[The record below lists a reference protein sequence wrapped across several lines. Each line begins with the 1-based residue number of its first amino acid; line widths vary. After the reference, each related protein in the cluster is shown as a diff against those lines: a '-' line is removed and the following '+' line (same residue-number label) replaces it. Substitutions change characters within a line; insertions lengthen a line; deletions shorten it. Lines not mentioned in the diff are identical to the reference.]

1 MQVSGT
7 ARKEQIFSP
16 FDISCMKRALVLARR
31 GEGRTSPNPIVGAV
45 LAKDGRIISEGWH
58 RRYGEAHAEART
70 LQAALDNDRSPVGAD
85 LYCNLEPC
93 CYTAPEKRQP
103 PCTDL
108 IIKSRIKRVYI
119 ANLDPNPKVNG
130 GGVAVLQKA
139 GIAVSV
145 GLCAAEGEELNR
157 AFFTFHRLRRPYI
170 HLKLAQTLDGKVA
183 APDGSSR
190 WISDEAAR
198 RITHRLRSRYDAVLV
213 GSGTARA
220 DDPELTVRLVKGR
233 NPLRIVLDSRL
244 TISETAKLLNFSD
257 PEKTIIVYSDDK
269 SPARTQKAEKLRTK
283 GAELIAIP
291 SSPPLPT
298 PHSPLPLKAVL
309 EALAKRGVQSALV
322 EGGAGICSSFLREGL
337 WDRLSLVIAPV
348 ILGGGVSS
356 ISELG
361 IDSMAQAL
369 RFGKGTFRRV
379 GGQTLFQ
386 TDREQ
391 EVLCLQG

>member
-1 MQVSGT
+1 
-7 ARKEQIFSP
+7 
-16 FDISCMKRALVLARR
+16 MKRALTLARR
-31 GEGRTSPNPIVGAV
+31 GEGRTSPNPMVGAV
-45 LAKDGRIISEGWH
+45 LAQDGCITSEGWH
-58 RRYGEAHAEART
+58 RQYGQAHAEARAI
-70 LQAALDNDRSPVGAD
+70 QAALDSGRSPAGAA
-85 LYCNLEPC
+85 LYSNLEPC

-108 IIKSRIKRVYI
+108 IIKSGIKRVYI
-119 ANLDPNPKVNG
+119 ANLDPNPKVSG
-130 GGVAVLQKA
+130 RGIAALQKA

-145 GLCAAEGEELNR
+145 GLCSSEGEELNR
-157 AFFTFHRLRRPYI
+157 AFFTFHRLHRPYI

-213 GSGTARA
+213 GSGTACA

-244 TISETAKLLNFSD
+244 TISETAKLFNSSD
-257 PEKTIIVYSDDK
+257 PEKTIIIYSDDK
-269 SPARTQKAEKLRTK
+269 SPARTQKAEKLRAK
-283 GAELIAIP
+283 GAGLIAIP

-298 PHSPLPLKAVL
+298 PHSPLPLPDVL
-309 EALAKRGVQSALV
+309 SALAKRGVQSMLV
-322 EGGAGICSSFLREGL
+322 EGGAGVCSSFFREGL
-337 WDRLSLVIAPV
+337 WDRFSLVIAPV

-356 ISELG
+356 ISGLG
-361 IDSMAQAL
+361 INSMAQAV
-369 RFGKGTFRRV
+369 RFSNGSFRRI

-391 EVLCLQG
+391 P